1 MNALKCNSIDITE
14 SVATKLD
21 LAYQR
26 VDDNEISIVLMGEK
40 TDYELTVILKADYE
54 IIYFSCDLDIV
65 APADKYAL
73 ITEAIVKV
81 NERIWVGHFDLIT
94 NNNRIVY
101 SLTIPFISSFLV
113 DESIMESI
121 MELIS
126 DECDKFSHYFLMI
139 LETSDFSDFAISTL
153 FLDSAGEA

>member
-40 TDYELTVILKADYE
+40 TDYELTVILQADYE

-65 APADKYAL
+65 ALADKYAL

-113 DESIMESI
+113 DESIIELI
-121 MELIS
+121 MKLIS
-126 DECDKFSHYFLMI
+126 DECDKF
-139 LETSDFSDFAISTL
+139 FSL
-153 FLDSAGEA
+153 FSYDIGNK